1 MSNHIFVMKQ
11 KELYLAP
18 AVRFVNL
25 LFDGSFMQSAT
36 GPIEDWKEDED
47 PINFN

>member
-1 MSNHIFVMKQ
+1 MKQ

-25 LFDGSFMQSAT
+25 LFDGSFMQSTTA
-36 GPIEDWKEDED
+36 GPITDWQDDND
-47 PINFN
+47 PINF

>member
-1 MSNHIFVMKQ
+1 MEK

-25 LFDGSFMQSAT
+25 LFDGSFLQSNAV
-36 GPIEDWKEDED
+36 GNISDWKEDED
-47 PINFN
+47 PIQF